1 MVFAL
6 LDDIRMRPKL
16 LLLFLFTA
24 IVPLVVVGSV
34 GGYFAIRTLTQ
45 QTEREL
51 SALQDMQ
58 ADKLTAAF
66 NTLQAVLTPLAEAP
80 HVRAAFTSTDLHIED
95 TLKGTARS
103 LNLMA
108 IALIT
113 QKGVVRASSLKELDG
128 HDLTFGRLAASAMSI
143 AWSSAKEQNQP
154 VFVDFSADPLG
165 WGSPLAFLALPVFDA
180 EGGRL
185 GVLLALLGPDFVDQP
200 LASRQGLG
208 KTGETYAI
216 RFLADG
222 NRYEFRS
229 SMRTMGMG
237 RYRPGVTLDRPPAY
251 WGQATHQE
259 SGFGEYID
267 SSGTTVFVAF
277 RPIDILGVRWFLISK
292 IDKAEVFQPIVWFT
306 LAMMGAAVFFVLA
319 ITPGV
324 HVLARRLSAPLE
336 AGVRFAQAISSG
348 NYTARWE
355 VSQHDEMGDL
365 AHALN
370 RMAQDLREQ
379 DWRRRGISG
388 LDNALRGE
396 HTPEE
401 ILRRAL
407 DFLSRHTE
415 ASLGLAYLAEENGA
429 LSLRASRAFVDRTG
443 TFHRVEPGHGLVGQ
457 AVQEGEL
464 LTFHCLKDAEQAPTF
479 SSGVHE
485 AIPSHLAALPLVFEG
500 RTVGA
505 LLFGMEAPITH
516 LMRDFLTQAGQNLA
530 VLLHAALSRQTIDGL
545 LRTAQEQ
552 QEQLRQANQELEAQ
566 ARALKESEAELQAQ
580 HEELQV
586 TNEELEE
593 QARALKESQTKLEAQ
608 QEELRAANA
617 KLEERTN
624 ALEEQKIAMRK
635 KNIDLLRAQ
644 EQLRQKAEELEQAN
658 RYKSEFLANMS
669 HELRTPLN
677 SILILSQLLAANKD
691 GNLTARQQE
700 SAQAIHA
707 SGSDLLRLINDIL
720 DLSKVEAGK
729 IEVHEEPLA
738 LDALVAD
745 LLRLFTSIAEDKHV
759 RFVVEREDD
768 LPDTILTDGLRL
780 QQILRNLLSN
790 AFKFTDKGTVTLRL
804 FRPAPDQVPE
814 HLGAQRLLA
823 MAVQDTG
830 IGIPKDKH
838 ATVFEPF
845 RQADGS
851 TTRKYGGTGL
861 GLSISRELA
870 RLLGGDI
877 TLESEPGKGTTF
889 TLFLLEKPVPAASAN
904 PLPQQATAAAASAD
918 PGTTA
923 TPDPNAEAATTLAPP
938 MPAAD
943 PACPE
948 PQDFVQDD
956 RRSLQPGD
964 TIMLIIDDHL
974 ERARRIRDRART
986 QGFATLLA
994 HDAETGLH
1002 FADYHRPQA
1011 IVLAG
1016 SLPSS
1021 WKTLERLKADV
1032 GTRAIP
1038 LVFLTTAER
1047 GMEALRLGAYTVAPE
1062 DPDAAAI
1069 DAVLQEVRAY
1079 LTSPRRRVLIVDDDR
1094 LQRESLASL
1103 IATLPDVEISTCG
1116 TSAEALDILRRTPVH
1131 CLILD
1136 LGLPDASGFDLLRRI
1151 RADESLSHTP
1161 IIVYT
1166 GRDLSAD
1173 EETLLSR
1180 HAESI
1185 IVKGVRSPERLLE
1198 ETALYLHRKPPAS
1211 PQTPEGEVDSVF
1223 AGKTVLLVDDDMRN
1237 VFALSSVL
1245 EDKGLTVLVARDG
1258 QEGLARLE
1266 EHAQEVDLVL
1276 MDIMMPVMNGFEA
1289 MAAIRAQKR
1298 FRDLP
1303 IIALTAKAMKGDR
1316 AKCIEAGASDYLAKP
1331 VDTEKLVSLLKV
1343 WLSQ

>member
-34 GGYFAIRTLTQ
+34 GGYFAIHTLTQ

-51 SALQDMQ
+51 TSLQDMQ
-58 ADKLTAAF
+58 ADKLSSAF
-66 NTLQAVLTPLAEAP
+66 TMLQAVLTPLAEAP

-103 LNLMA
+103 LNLTA
-108 IALIT
+108 IALVT
-113 QKGVVRASSLKELDG
+113 HKGVVRASSLKELNG
-128 HDLTFGRLAASAMSI
+128 QDLTFGRLAASAMSA
-143 AWSSAKEQNQP
+143 AWSSAKEQNRP

-165 WGSPLAFLALPVFDA
+165 WGEPLAFLALPVFDA

-185 GVLLALLGPDFVDQP
+185 GVLLALLGADFVDQP

-251 WGQATHQE
+251 WRQATHE
-259 SGFGEYID
+259 ETGFGEYTD
-267 SSGTTVFVAF
+267 SSGTTVFAAF
-277 RPIDILGVRWFLISK
+277 RPVDILGVRWILISK

-306 LAMMGAAVFFVLA
+306 LAMIGAAVFFVLS

-407 DFLSRHTE
+407 DFLTRHTE
-415 ASLGLAYLAEENGA
+415 ASLGLAYLAEENGE

-457 AVQEGEL
+457 AIQEGEI
-464 LTFHCLKDAEQAPTF
+464 LTFHFLKDAEQAPTF

-485 AIPSHLAALPLVFEG
+485 AVPSHLVALPLVFEG

-505 LLFGMEAPITH
+505 LLLGMEAPITR

-530 VLLHAALSRQTIDGL
+530 VLLQAALSRQTIDGL

-552 QEQLRQANQELEAQ
+552 QEQLRQANQELETQ

-586 TNEELEE
+586 TNEKLEE

-745 LLRLFTSIAEDKHV
+745 LQRLFTSIAEDKHV
-759 RFVVEREDD
+759 RFVVEREEG

-804 FRPAPDQVPE
+804 FHPAPDQVPE
-814 HLGAQRLLA
+814 HLSAPRLLA

-830 IGIPKDKH
+830 VGIPKDKH
-838 ATVFEPF
+838 ATIFEPF

-877 TLESEPGKGTTF
+877 TLESEPGEGATF
-889 TLFLLEKPVPAASAN
+889 TLFLPENPA
-904 PLPQQATAAAASAD
+904 PAASAD
-918 PGTTA
+918 PLPQQTTA
-923 TPDPNAEAATTLAPP
+923 AAG
-938 MPAAD
+938 AD
-943 PACPE
+943 PAALASPTAPAPAPDVPPE
-948 PQDFVQDD
+948 SQDFVQDD

-964 TIMLIIDDHL
+964 TIVLIIDDHL
-974 ERARRIRDRART
+974 ERARRIRDRARA

-1021 WKTLERLKADV
+1021 WKTLERLKADA

-1038 LVFLTTAER
+1038 LIFLTTAER

-1062 DPDAAAI
+1062 NPDTAAI
-1069 DAVLQEVRAY
+1069 DAALQEVHAY
-1079 LTSPRRRVLIVDDDR
+1079 LASPRRRVLIVDDDR
-1094 LQRESLASL
+1094 LQRDSLATL
-1103 IATLPDVEISTCG
+1103 IATLPDVEITACG
-1116 TSAEALDILRRTPVH
+1116 TSAEALDTLRRTPVH

-1173 EETLLSR
+1173 EEALLAR

-1198 ETALYLHRKPPAS
+1198 ETALYLHRTPPAL
-1211 PQTPEGEVDSVF
+1211 TAAPEGDADPVF

-1237 VFALSSVL
+1237 VFALSSIL

-1258 QEGLARLE
+1258 QEGVQRLE
-1266 EHAQEVDLVL
+1266 EHAHEVDLVL

-1298 FRDLP
+1298 FQNLP

-1331 VDTEKLVSLLKV
+1331 VDTEKLLSLLKV

>member
-1 MVFAL
+1 MIFSL

-16 LLLFLFTA
+16 LLLFLVTA
-24 IVPLVVVGSV
+24 IAPLAVVG
-34 GGYFAIRTLTQ
+34 GAGCFFAIHTLTQ

-51 SALQDMQ
+51 TTLQDMQ

-66 NTLQAVLTPLAEAP
+66 TMLQAVLAPLAEAP
-80 HVRAAFTSTDLHIED
+80 HIRAAFTTNDIPIED
-95 TLKGTARS
+95 TLKTTARS
-103 LNLMA
+103 LDLIA

-113 QKGVVRASSLKELDG
+113 QEGLVHASSLEEMNG
-128 HDLTFGRLAASAMSI
+128 EDLTFGRLATSPMST
-143 AWSSAKEQNQP
+143 AWSSAKEQDRP

-165 WGSPLAFLALPVFDA
+165 WGHSVAFLALPVFDA
-180 EGGRL
+180 KGKRL
-185 GVLLALLGPDFVDQP
+185 GVLVALLGADFVDRH

-208 KTGETYAI
+208 KSGETYAF
-216 RFLADG
+216 RYLADG
-222 NRYEFRS
+222 NRYEFRTT
-229 SMRTMGMG
+229 MHTMGKG
-237 RYRPGVTLDRPPAY
+237 RYRPGVALDRPPVY
-251 WGQATHQE
+251 WRQAAHEET
-259 SGFGEYID
+259 GFGEYTD
-267 SSGTTVFVAF
+267 TSGTTVFVTV
-277 RPIDILGVRWFLISK
+277 RPVDIFGVRWLLVSK
-292 IDKAEVFQPIVWFT
+292 IDKAEVFQPLIW
-306 LAMMGAAVFFVLA
+306 FVLA
-319 ITPGV
+319 MLGAAAFFILSITPGV
-324 HVLARRLSAPLE
+324 HFLARRISAPLE

-370 RMAQDLREQ
+370 HMAQDLREQ

-396 HTPEE
+396 HSPEE

-407 DFLSRHTE
+407 DVLARHVE
-415 ASLGLAYLAEENGA
+415 ATLGLAYLAEENGI

-443 TFHRVEPGHGLVGQ
+443 TFHQVKPGHGLVGQ
-457 AVQEGEL
+457 AIQEGEI
-464 LTFHCLKDAEQAPTF
+464 LTFHFLKDLEQAPSF

-485 AIPSHLAALPLVFEG
+485 AIPAHLVAIPLIFEG
-500 RTVGA
+500 HTVGA
-505 LLFGMEAPITH
+505 LLLGMESPVTR

-530 VLLHAALSRQTIDGL
+530 VLLHAAISRQTIDEL
-545 LRTAQEQ
+545 LRTAQAQ

-566 ARALKESEAELQAQ
+566 ARTLKESEAELQAQ

-729 IEVHEEPLA
+729 IEIHTEPLC

-745 LLRLFTSIAEDKHV
+745 LRRVFTSIAEDKHV
-759 RFVVEREDD
+759 HFVVEREEG
-768 LPDTILTDGLRL
+768 LPNTILTDGLRL

-790 AFKFTDKGTVTLRL
+790 AFKFTDKGTVTLRI
-804 FRPAPDQVPE
+804 FRPAPDQMPA
-814 HLGAQRLLA
+814 HLQAPGLLA

-838 ATVFEPF
+838 ATIFEPF

-877 TLESEPGKGTTF
+877 TLESEPGHGTTF
-889 TLFLLEKPVPAASAN
+889 TLLVPEAPAAAEGTKESPHADADFCPQKLSEDVPAATPKSAN
-904 PLPQQATAAAASAD
+904 PAD
-918 PGTTA
+918 QSP
-923 TPDPNAEAATTLAPP
+923 
-938 MPAAD
+938 
-943 PACPE
+943 
-948 PQDFVQDD
+948 DFVQDD
-956 RRSLQPGD
+956 RKSLQAGD
-964 TIMLIIDDHL
+964 TIVLIIDDHL
-974 ERARRIRDRART
+974 DRARRIRDHART
-986 QGFATLLA
+986 KGFATLLA

-1002 FADYHRPQA
+1002 FADYYAPQA
-1011 IVLAG
+1011 IILAG

-1021 WKTLERLKADV
+1021 WKTLERLKTDDNSR
-1032 GTRAIP
+1032 TIP
-1038 LVFLTTAER
+1038 LVFLTDPER
-1047 GMEALRLGAYTVAPE
+1047 GMEALRMGAYTVISE
-1062 DPDAAAI
+1062 DADTAATEAMLEEI
-1069 DAVLQEVRAY
+1069 HAY
-1079 LTSPRRRVLIVDDDR
+1079 LTSPRRQVLIVDDDR
-1094 LQRESLASL
+1094 LQREALATL
-1103 IATLPDVEISTCG
+1103 IATLPDVEITTCG
-1116 TSAEALDILRRTPVH
+1116 TSTEALNILRRTLVH

-1161 IIVYT
+1161 VIVYT

-1173 EETLLSR
+1173 EETLLAR

-1198 ETALYLHRKPPAS
+1198 ETALYLHRKPPALPVAS
-1211 PQTPEGEVDSVF
+1211 HGEVDSVF
-1223 AGKTVLLVDDDMRN
+1223 TGKTVLLVDDDMRN

-1258 QEGLARLE
+1258 HEGVQRLE
-1266 EHAQEVDLVL
+1266 EHAHEVDLVL

-1298 FRDLP
+1298 FQNLP

-1331 VDTEKLVSLLKV
+1331 VDTEKLLSLLKV